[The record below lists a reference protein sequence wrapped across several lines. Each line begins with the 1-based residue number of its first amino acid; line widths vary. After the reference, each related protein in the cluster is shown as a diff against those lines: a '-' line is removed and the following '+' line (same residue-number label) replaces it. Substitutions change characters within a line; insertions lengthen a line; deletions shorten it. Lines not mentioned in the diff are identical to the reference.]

1 MKIGVKV
8 FSFKNYWKET
18 ISELSTKYPDV
29 DFEIYNKENIA
40 DYELLVTGF
49 LKPNIIKEAKKLKGI
64 LVPFTGINGLPIKE
78 LLDKDIKVCNSHAKA
93 ETIAE
98 KALGLTL
105 SVLGKTAYYDR
116 EMRKGK
122 WHGLNAGETSGGW
135 NTLFEKKIGIYG
147 MGNIGKNIV
156 NLLKPFKCKIYTI
169 DRGKKIEN
177 VDYFVNDVYELAD
190 KTDILFVCVPATK
203 KTIGSI
209 NKQIID
215 SLKDGYIVNV
225 ARGNV
230 IDEEALYYG
239 LKNNVL
245 AGAGIDTWYLYPRE
259 KKEQYP
265 SKYSIHQLENVV
277 LSPHV
282 AGDSIENGYDNSND
296 AKRQLIK
303 YIESKELP
311 DAVDLK
317 KYL

>member
-1 MKIGVKV
+1 MKVGVKV
-8 FSFKNYWKET
+8 FSFRSYWEKT
-18 ISELSTKYPDV
+18 ISELSIKYPDV

-40 DYELLVTGF
+40 EYELLVAGF
-49 LKPNIIKEAKKLKGI
+49 LKPSKVEEAKKLKVI

-78 LLDKDIKVCNSHAKA
+78 LLDKNIKVCNSHAKA

-105 SVLGKTAYYDR
+105 SVLGKTTYYDR

-122 WHGLNAGETSGGW
+122 WHGINAGETSGGW
-135 NTLFEKKIGIYG
+135 NTLYEKKIGIYG
-147 MGNIGKNIV
+147 MGNIGKNIL
-156 NLLKPFKCKIYTI
+156 NLLKPFRCKIYTI
-169 DRGKKIEN
+169 DRGKKIKN
-177 VDYFVNDVYELAD
+177 VDYFVDNLYELAD
-190 KTDILFVCVPATK
+190 KTDILFVCVPATNN
-203 KTIGSI
+203 TIGSI

-215 SLKDGYIVNV
+215 RLKDGYIVNM

-239 LKNNVL
+239 LKNKVL
-245 AGAGIDTWYLYPRE
+245 AGAGIDTWYLYPRG
-259 KKEQYP
+259 KNVQYP
-265 SKYSIHQLENVV
+265 SKYSIHELENVV

-282 AGDSIENGYDNSND
+282 AGDSIENGYANSND
-296 AKRQLIK
+296 AKEQLIN

-311 DAVDLK
+311 NAVDLM